1 VTDIDTPPHTA
12 DPVDTD
18 LVMMLAGTDAIHFLQ
33 GQTTA
38 DFENAEAGA
47 VRFAAF
53 CNPKG
58 RVIADVLAVI
68 VSAEHVMMRG
78 RQAVM
83 TALAAHLKPY
93 LSFSKSTLSQSDWRI
108 SCRTVDA
115 AKPTPE
121 HAAVVHYD
129 ADAIVRIE
137 IPRGDDIIECWEAS
151 ESGASSHATA
161 LLPLAAVDIMSAR
174 ARVELDTMGAY
185 LPQDLNYD
193 LNGTVS
199 FTKGCYTGQ
208 EIVAR
213 LHYRGT
219 PKRRLYRALLNGTLD
234 GTLDD
239 TLDAI
244 APGARLSNATNR
256 AVGSVVNRV
265 SQGDLQQVLIELT
278 PEAARDS
285 VLLGEPTRALSAIQA
300 CYEEADQSTSPR

>member
-1 VTDIDTPPHTA
+1 MTDIDTPPQPA

-18 LVMMLAGTDAIHFLQ
+18 LVMTLTGTDAIHFLQ

-38 DFENAEAGA
+38 DFENAEPGA
-47 VRFAAF
+47 LRFAAF

-83 TALAAHLKPY
+83 TALALHLKPY
-93 LSFSKSTLSQSDWRI
+93 LAFSQSTLTHSDWCI
-108 SCRTVDA
+108 SCRTVNA
-115 AKPTPE
+115 ANPTAD
-121 HAAVVHYD
+121 HTALVHCD
-129 ADAIVRIE
+129 ADAITRIE
-137 IPRGDDIIECWEAS
+137 IPRDDGIIECWQPSAAAAP
-151 ESGASSHATA
+151 GHATA
-161 LLPLAAVDIMSAR
+161 FLPLAEVDMMTAR

-219 PKRRLYRALLNGTLD
+219 PKRRLYRALVG
-234 GTLDD
+234 D
-239 TLDAI
+239 TPDAV
-244 APGARLSNATNR
+244 APGARLSNAANR
-256 AVGSVVNRV
+256 AVGSVVNRA
-265 SQGDLQQVLIELT
+265 SQNGVQQVLIELT
-278 PEAARDS
+278 PEAASDS
-285 VLLGEPTRALSAIQA
+285 VLLGESERTLSAIQA
-300 CYEEADQSTSPR
+300 CYEEIDQSTSPR

>member
-1 VTDIDTPPHTA
+1 
-12 DPVDTD
+12 
-18 LVMMLAGTDAIHFLQ
+18 
-33 GQTTA
+33 
-38 DFENAEAGA
+38 
-47 VRFAAF
+47 
-53 CNPKG
+53 
-58 RVIADVLAVI
+58 
-68 VSAEHVMMRG
+68 
-78 RQAVM
+78 
-83 TALAAHLKPY
+83 
-93 LSFSKSTLSQSDWRI
+93 
-108 SCRTVDA
+108 
-115 AKPTPE
+115 
-121 HAAVVHYD
+121 
-129 ADAIVRIE
+129 
-137 IPRGDDIIECWEAS
+137 
-151 ESGASSHATA
+151 
-161 LLPLAAVDIMSAR
+161 
-174 ARVELDTMGAY
+174 MGAY

-219 PKRRLYRALLNGTLD
+219 PKRRLYRALLNG
-234 GTLDD
+234 

>member
-1 VTDIDTPPHTA
+1 MTDIDTPLQTA
-12 DPVDTD
+12 PAADTD
-18 LVMMLAGTDAIHFLQ
+18 LVMTLTGADAVHFLQ

-38 DFENAEAGA
+38 DFESFEPGA

-68 VSAEHVMMRG
+68 VHAEQVMIRG

-83 TALAAHLKPY
+83 AALAAHLKPY
-93 LSFSKSTLSQSDWRI
+93 LSFSKSTLTHSDWCI
-108 SCRTVDA
+108 SCRTA
-115 AKPTPE
+115 HTGEATPE
-121 HAAVVHYD
+121 HTALMHFDAA
-129 ADAIVRIE
+129 AIVGIE
-137 IPRGDDIIECWEAS
+137 IPRGHGLVECWQAS
-151 ESGASSHATA
+151 ESEARTHDTA
-161 LLPLAAVDIMSAR
+161 RLPLAKVDMTTAR
-174 ARVELDTMGAY
+174 ARVELDTIGAY

-219 PKRRLYRALLNGTLD
+219 PKRRLYRASLD
-234 GTLDD
+234 NMLDD
-239 TLDAI
+239 RHDAI
-244 APGARLSNATNR
+244 APGARLSNQANR

-265 SQGDLQQVLIELT
+265 SQDGAQQLLIELT
-278 PEAARDS
+278 PEAASDS
-285 VLLGEPTRALSAIQA
+285 VFLSEPERALSAIQA
-300 CYEEADQSTSPR
+300 CFEESDQSTSPR

>member
-1 VTDIDTPPHTA
+1 VTDIDTQHHTA

-18 LVMMLAGTDAIHFLQ
+18 LVMTLVGADAIQFLQ

-38 DFENAEAGA
+38 DFENAQLGA

-78 RQAVM
+78 RKAVM
-83 TALAAHLKPY
+83 AALAVHLKPY
-93 LSFSKSTLSQSDWRI
+93 LSFSKSTLTESDWSI
-108 SCRTVDA
+108 ACRTVSTA
-115 AKPTPE
+115 QQPPE
-121 HAAVVHYD
+121 HTALVHYD
-129 ADAIVRIE
+129 ADAILAVE
-137 IPRGDDIIECWEAS
+137 IPRGDNIIECWQAS
-151 ESGASSHATA
+151 ASATPSHTTA
-161 LLPLAAVDIMSAR
+161 VLPLAEVDMMTAR
-174 ARVELDTMGAY
+174 ARVEPDTMGAY

-219 PKRRLYRALLNGTLD
+219 PKRRLYRALIEE
-234 GTLDD
+234 TLDD

-256 AVGSVVNRV
+256 AVGSVVNRA
-265 SQGDLQQVLIELT
+265 SQGDVQQVLIELT
-278 PEAARDS
+278 PEAASDS
-285 VLLGEPTRALSAIQA
+285 VLLGKPECTLTAIQA
-300 CYEEADQSTSPR
+300 CYDETDQSTSPR

>member
-1 VTDIDTPPHTA
+1 MTDIDTLPHTA
-12 DPVDTD
+12 DPLDTD
-18 LVMMLAGTDAIHFLQ
+18 LVMTLAGADAVNFLQ

-38 DFENAEAGA
+38 DFENAEPGA

-93 LSFSKSTLSQSDWRI
+93 LSFSKSTLSQSDWCI

-115 AKPTPE
+115 TSPTPE
-121 HAAVVHYD
+121 LSAIMHFD

-137 IPRGDDIIECWEAS
+137 IPRGGDIIECW
-151 ESGASSHATA
+151 GAGEPGAPSHTA
-161 LLPLAAVDIMSAR
+161 APLPLAEVDIMTAR
-174 ARVELDTMGAY
+174 ARVELDTIGAY

-219 PKRRLYRALLNGTLD
+219 PKRRLYRALVGGALG
-234 GTLDD
+234 D

-244 APGARLSNATNR
+244 APGARLSNANNR

-265 SQGDLQQVLIELT
+265 SHGDVQQVLIELT
-278 PEAARDS
+278 PDAASDS
-285 VLLGEPTRALSAIQA
+285 VFLDEPERELSTIQA
-300 CYEEADQSTSPR
+300 CFEESDQSTSPL

>member
-1 VTDIDTPPHTA
+1 MTDIDTPPHTA

-18 LVMMLAGTDAIHFLQ
+18 LVMTLSGADAIHFLQ

-38 DFENAEAGA
+38 DFENAEPGA
-47 VRFAAF
+47 VLFAAF

-58 RVIADVLAVI
+58 RVIADVLAVV
-68 VSAEHVMMRG
+68 VSAEQVMVRG
-78 RQAVM
+78 RKAVM
-83 TALAAHLKPY
+83 AALAVHLKPY
-93 LSFSKSTLSQSDWRI
+93 LSFSKSTLTDSDWCI

-115 AKPTPE
+115 TEPTPG
-121 HAAVVHYD
+121 HTALVHHD

-137 IPRGDDIIECWEAS
+137 IPRGDDIIECWQGSVSA
-151 ESGASSHATA
+151 APRAATA
-161 LLPLAAVDIMSAR
+161 LLPLAEVDMKTAR

-219 PKRRLYRALLNGTLD
+219 PKRRLYRALVK
-234 GTLDD
+234 D

-244 APGARLSNATNR
+244 APGARLSNAANR
-256 AVGSVVNRV
+256 AVGSVVNRAR
-265 SQGDLQQVLIELT
+265 QGDVQQVLIELT
-278 PEAARDS
+278 PEATSDS
-285 VLLGEPTRALSAIQA
+285 VLLGEPARTLTAIRA
-300 CYEEADQSTSPR
+300 CYEETDQSTSPR